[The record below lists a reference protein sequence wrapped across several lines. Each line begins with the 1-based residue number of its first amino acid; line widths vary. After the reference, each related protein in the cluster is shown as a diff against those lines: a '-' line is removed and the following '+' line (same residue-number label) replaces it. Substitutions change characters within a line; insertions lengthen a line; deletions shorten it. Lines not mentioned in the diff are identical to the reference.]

1 MCEKLIKKISTST
14 NMFLVRSTQANL
26 DTFGWS
32 IGHRADGNFNQSINV
47 QLPSVEAVKSLISRV
62 HGCGIQVAGRNLVI
76 EVQTSHP
83 DAAQAAMSATNLVL
97 TPPETGQSL

>member
-1 MCEKLIKKISTST
+1 MIHLGG
-14 NMFLVRSTQANL
+14 VL
-26 DTFGWS
+26 DTELM
-32 IGHRADGNFNQSINV
+32 ALFNQSINV
-47 QLPSVEAVKSLISRV
+47 QLPSVEALKSLISRV